1 MEVNV
6 SVRDIISV
14 VVAIAV
20 SVAFL
25 AVVVAPYFNIVIP
38 QTTAQTIFALFAAL
52 VAGAGGVSLVQL
64 GQKQALTAQAMAQLN
79 KSETK

>member
-1 MEVNV
+1 MNV
-6 SVRDIISV
+6 KDIISV
-14 VVAIAV
+14 VVAVAV

-25 AVVVAPYFNIVIP
+25 AVVVAPYFNVIIP

-64 GQKQALTAQAMAQLN
+64 GQKQALTAQAMGRLN
-79 KSETK
+79 QTEK